1 MWVQPAPLT
10 ESADFSPWDLCCVV
24 FSLIPSPPSS
34 REGTRLCCVVLLYL
48 SGVPMAFNV
57 ITDIPLKKRT
67 IHSSRLSS
75 HTSLGICEVLNC
87 RYTVHKLYSLP
98 FCMHATFSFTS
109 AAQLSGVSYMYI
121 YIQVNGKISN
131 FKVEY
136 RAGTKRKLTRS
147 RLLVHTIYATHNNS
161 HPK

>member
-1 MWVQPAPLT
+1 MPQWLKHPSRMQNDVGSTRPPSMSQLI
-10 ESADFSPWDLCCVV
+10 SLLGICVV
-24 FSLIPSPPSS
+24 LCLVSFPAPPSS
-34 REGTRLCCVVLLYL
+34 QEGTRLCCVVLLYV

-67 IHSSRLSS
+67 IYSSRLSS

-121 YIQVNGKISN
+121 YIYIPQLRLKSQVTA
-131 FKVEY
+131 VP
-136 RAGTKRKLTRS
+136 RASEWREC
-147 RLLVHTIYATHNNS
+147 
-161 HPK
+161 